1 VTAPEFDLVEAAW
14 RKSTYSAYNGACIE
28 VADLSGG
35 RIGVRDS
42 KDLSGA
48 PDVLVFDRS
57 AWGAFISDVKRPI
70 Q

>member
-1 VTAPEFDLVEAAW
+1 MDAAW

-28 VADLSGG
+28 VADLFRG

-48 PDVLVFDRS
+48 PDVLVFDRA
-57 AWGAFISDVKRPI
+57 AWGAFISEVKRSIP
-70 Q
+70 